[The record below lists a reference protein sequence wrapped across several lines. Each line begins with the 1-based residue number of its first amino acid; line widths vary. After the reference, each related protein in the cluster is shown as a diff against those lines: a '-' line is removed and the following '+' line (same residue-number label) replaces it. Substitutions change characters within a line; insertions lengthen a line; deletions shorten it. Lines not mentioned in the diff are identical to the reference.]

1 MQLISWTT
9 WRNRTLSASNKV
21 GQLSASSCCRDLES
35 ARRFPFFPFAIVESY
50 ATYFDSRTESAM
62 QSTDCIRKQQ
72 MKLYYRISWIFIN
85 LVVARIILKGCLN
98 LKLLWYQTML
108 ITTLWCRSCS
118 LTHYSIIQLNITK
131 LYVLVSSTRKHTH
144 RLNIVLMRPSFHD
157 QSKIKP
163 TLNQEPSS

>member
-1 MQLISWTT
+1 
-9 WRNRTLSASNKV
+9 
-21 GQLSASSCCRDLES
+21 
-35 ARRFPFFPFAIVESY
+35 
-50 ATYFDSRTESAM
+50 M

-144 RLNIVLMRPSFHD
+144 RLNIVLMRPYFRD